1 MPNTVLYDDGTHR
14 NVLLEDFG
22 LGGLAVQA
30 NQHIIVHGGT
40 GMILD
45 PGGHKIYAKVLGET
59 FSILR
64 DAKLSH
70 IFLSHQDPDI
80 VAALNGWLMT
90 TDAEAYVSALWI
102 RFVPHFG
109 VDEFVADRL
118 KPIPDEGMVFDLDG
132 ARLLVLPAHF
142 LHSEGNFQ
150 LYDTVSKI
158 LYSGDLGASL
168 GADYVEVKDFDAHIR
183 FMEGFHRRYMCSNKV
198 MKAWANMVRQLDIE
212 IIAPQHGAFFK
223 GREMVHR
230 FIDWCAD
237 LECGV
242 DLITPVYQIPAS

>member
-30 NQHIIVHGGT
+30 NQHMIVHDGG

-45 PGGHKIYAKVLGET
+45 PGGHKVYSKVLAET
-59 FSILR
+59 FSILGK
-64 DAKLSH
+64 AKLRY

-80 VAALNGWLMT
+80 VAAVNGWLMT
-90 TDAEAYVSALWI
+90 TEADAYISKLWM

-109 VDEFVADRL
+109 FDHLVADRL
-118 KPIPDEGMVFDLDG
+118 KPIPDEGMVFDLEG
-132 ARLLVLPAHF
+132 ARLLFLPAHF

-150 LYDTVSKI
+150 IYDPIAKI

-168 GADYVEVKDFDAHIR
+168 GMPYTCVADFDAHIPY
-183 FMEGFHRRYMCSNKV
+183 MEGFHRRYMASNKV
-198 MKAWANMVRQLDIE
+198 MKAWANMVRGLDIE
-212 IIAPQHGAFFK
+212 LIAPQHGAFFK
-223 GREMVHR
+223 GREMVRR
-230 FIDWCAD
+230 FTDWCAD

-242 DLITPVYQIPAS
+242 DLIGPLFKIPVA